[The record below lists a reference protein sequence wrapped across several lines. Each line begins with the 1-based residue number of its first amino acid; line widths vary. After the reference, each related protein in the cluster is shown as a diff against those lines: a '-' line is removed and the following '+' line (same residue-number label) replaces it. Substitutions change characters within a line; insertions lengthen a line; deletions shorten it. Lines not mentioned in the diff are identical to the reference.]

1 MKKFSS
7 FIAGLLSLTMLFSVN
22 VFATEK
28 VENEKTDGFVS
39 PFKDVSED
47 TKNYKEIVKMYEA
60 GYIKGYGDDNF
71 KPDGNIT
78 RAELVVILNKLFMF
92 DEETDYTKKFTDVA
106 EANWFY
112 EPVMKAGAV
121 GYIAGFP
128 DGSFKPNDN
137 FTRQQFCVVLSQINN
152 FEKLEFDKEVKD
164 AISPWASDYVY
175 KVLSNRVMLLESGD
189 TFRATENITR
199 SEVCAALAGFIV
211 ESEDIQT
218 TEKSEETTEVTTAS
232 QTTTVTTSS
241 SGGGG
246 GGSSKKNN
254 TTTTTTETTTNKTIT
269 ESTTETTTNKTI
281 VESTTEAT
289 TKNITFSSEEKEKLI
304 SVIDGLRTATS
315 AFSTENEKTLANFII
330 ASMSAKAEDNSY
342 DFTDDMETAK
352 EMYKSLSEDEKD
364 DFKLNVQIY
373 IPINNLIYF
382 AELLGLM

>member
-22 VFATEK
+22 TFAEETT
-28 VENEKTDGFVS
+28 VENTNVFVS
-39 PFKDVSED
+39 PFKDVSEN
-47 TKNYKEIVKMYEA
+47 TENYKEIVKMYEA

-71 KPDGNIT
+71 KPNGNIT

-92 DEETDYTKKFTDVA
+92 ENETDYTKKFTDVT

-112 EPVMKAGAV
+112 EPVMKAGTA

-175 KVLSNRVMLLESGD
+175 KVLSNRVMLLEAGD

-211 ESEDIQT
+211 ENENIQSIET
-218 TEKSEETTEVTTAS
+218 TTEETTEATTDDS
-232 QTTTVTTSS
+232 STQTTTTSSS

-246 GGSSKKNN
+246 GGSSKKNTT
-254 TTTTTTETTTNKTIT
+254 TTTTTTEA
-269 ESTTETTTNKTI
+269 TTETTTNKTI

-304 SVIDGLRTATS
+304 SIIDGLRTATS

-352 EMYKSLSEDEKD
+352 GMYKSLSEDEKD